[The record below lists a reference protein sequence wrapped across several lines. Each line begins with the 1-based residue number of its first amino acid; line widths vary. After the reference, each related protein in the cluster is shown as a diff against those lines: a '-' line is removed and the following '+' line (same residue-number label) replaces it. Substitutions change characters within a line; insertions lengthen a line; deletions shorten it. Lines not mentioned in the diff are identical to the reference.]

1 MPDTEA
7 MNRDVAVVV
16 CKSSQVAS
24 VKRLWLG
31 SGYEEIS
38 GLPEDVFAL
47 ARVFK
52 GVNNADPKVDEYDQ
66 RVLMFATK
74 AEDAAADDPDAGRQD

>member
-31 SGYEEIS
+31 SGYEEIT

-74 AEDAAADDPDAGRQD
+74 AEDAAADDPDAEGQD

>member
-24 VKRLWLG
+24 VKQLWLG
-31 SGYEEIS
+31 SGYEEIT
-38 GLPEDVFAL
+38 GLPDDVFAL

-52 GVNNADPKVDEYDQ
+52 GVGNATPKVYEYDQ
-66 RVLMFATK
+66 RILMFATK
-74 AEDAAADDPDAGRQD
+74 PDAAADDPDAEEQD